1 MQPNLIAISDRLL
14 ECPICFGPHN
24 DEIHDA
30 SLSIRS
36 WFRADVLRR
45 MEQPVDIVAGNL
57 REISCAAP
65 GK

>member
-1 MQPNLIAISDRLL
+1 MQPDLQILDKGLS

-30 SLSIRS
+30 SVSIRN

-45 MEQPVDIVAGNL
+45 MEQPADIAGL
-57 REISCAAP
+57 DF
-65 GK
+65 